1 MCVYCCVIR
10 SWGDQA
16 TKDVW
21 DGLNT
26 RAARSIPRTVWPA
39 VAAKLE
45 LVDAAVVLGDLAAPP
60 GNRLEALKG
69 DRRGVY
75 SIRVNR
81 QFRITFR
88 FRDGD
93 AYGVRCEDYH

>member
-1 MCVYCCVIR
+1 MIR
-10 SWGDQA
+10 SWGDRA
-16 TKDVW
+16 TRDVW

-26 RAARSIPRTVWPA
+26 KAARSIPRIVWPA
-39 VAAKLE
+39 VAMKLE
-45 LVDAAVVLGDLAAPP
+45 LLDAAVVIGDLAAPP
-60 GNRLEALKG
+60 SNRLEALKG

-81 QFRITFR
+81 QYRITFR
-88 FRDGD
+88 FRDGH

>member
-1 MCVYCCVIR
+1 MIR
-10 SWGDQA
+10 SWGNRA

-26 RAARSIPRTVWPA
+26 KAARSIPRPVWPVLA
-39 VAAKLE
+39 MKLE
-45 LVDAAVVLGDLAAPP
+45 LLDAAVEIGDLAVPP
-60 GNRLEALKG
+60 SNRLEALKG
-69 DRRGVY
+69 DRQGVY
-75 SIRVNR
+75 SMRVNR
-81 QFRITFR
+81 QYRITFR

>member
-1 MCVYCCVIR
+1 M
-10 SWGDQA
+10 
-16 TKDVW
+16 W

-26 RAARSIPRTVWPA
+26 KATRSILRTAWPV
-39 VAAKLE
+39 VAMKLE
-45 LVDAAVVLGDLAAPP
+45 LVDAAAVIGDLAAPP

-81 QFRITFR
+81 QYRITFR

>member
-1 MCVYCCVIR
+1 MIR
-10 SWGDQA
+10 SWGNRA

-26 RAARSIPRTVWPA
+26 KVARSIPRTAWSA
-39 VAAKLE
+39 VAMKLE
-45 LVDAAVVLGDLAAPP
+45 LVDAAAVIGDLAAPP

-69 DRRGVY
+69 DRQGVY

-81 QFRITFR
+81 QYRITFR

>member
-1 MCVYCCVIR
+1 MIR
-10 SWGDQA
+10 SWGDQS

-26 RAARSIPRTVWPA
+26 KAARSIPRTVWPV

-45 LVDAAVVLGDLAAPP
+45 LVDAANVVGDLAAPP

-69 DRRGVY
+69 NRRGVY

-81 QFRITFR
+81 QFRLTFR

>member
-1 MCVYCCVIR
+1 MIR
-10 SWGDQA
+10 SWGNQA
-16 TKDVW
+16 TRDVW

-26 RAARSIPRTVWPA
+26 KAARSIPRTAWPV
-39 VAAKLE
+39 VAMKLE
-45 LVDAAVVLGDLAAPP
+45 LVDAAAVIGDLAAPP

-81 QFRITFR
+81 QYRITFR

>member
-1 MCVYCCVIR
+1 M
-10 SWGDQA
+10 
-16 TKDVW
+16 W

-26 RAARSIPRTVWPA
+26 KAARSIPRIVWPA
-39 VAAKLE
+39 VAMKLE
-45 LVDAAVVLGDLAAPP
+45 LLDAAVVIGDLAAPP
-60 GNRLEALKG
+60 SNRLEALKG

-81 QFRITFR
+81 RYRITFR
-88 FRDGD
+88 FRDGH

>member
-1 MCVYCCVIR
+1 M
-10 SWGDQA
+10 
-16 TKDVW
+16 W

-26 RAARSIPRTVWPA
+26 KAARSIPQTAWPA
-39 VAAKLE
+39 VAMKLE
-45 LVDAAVVLGDLAAPP
+45 LVDAAAVIGDLAAPP
-60 GNRLEALKG
+60 GNRLEAIEG
-69 DRRGVY
+69 DRQGVY

-81 QFRITFR
+81 QYRITLR

>member
-1 MCVYCCVIR
+1 M
-10 SWGDQA
+10 
-16 TKDVW
+16 
-21 DGLNT
+21 
-26 RAARSIPRTVWPA
+26 
-39 VAAKLE
+39 KLE
-45 LVDAAVVLGDLAAPP
+45 LVDAAAVIGDLAAPP

-81 QFRITFR
+81 QYRITFR

>member
-1 MCVYCCVIR
+1 MIYINAGSVK
-10 SWGDQA
+10 STGSTPQDDQ
-16 TKDVW
+16 DS
-21 DGLNT
+21 
-26 RAARSIPRTVWPA
+26 RSIPRTAWPA
-39 VAAKLE
+39 VAMKLE
-45 LVDAAVVLGDLAAPP
+45 LVDAAAVIGDLAAPP

-69 DRRGVY
+69 DPQDDY

-93 AYGVRCEDYH
+93 AYGVRCEDHH